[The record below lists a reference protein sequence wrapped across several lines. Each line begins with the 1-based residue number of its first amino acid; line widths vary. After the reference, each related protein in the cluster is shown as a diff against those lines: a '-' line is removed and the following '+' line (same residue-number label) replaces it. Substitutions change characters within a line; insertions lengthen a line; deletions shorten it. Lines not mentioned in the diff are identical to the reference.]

1 MRNMNISP
9 IDLSIYRHLCNAF
22 CCKRPD
28 FRKNEAFGLDGGA
41 IAVRREPGADAIAS
55 TKRNS

>member
-1 MRNMNISP
+1 MNISP